1 MPLPINLVP
10 DAVQTSADL
19 NTEQRRAI
27 GQFRRCRWWPSYPS
41 ASLALFAY
49 AATLASSAPPKGR
62 LIRPLRD
69 RLSALQQAFV
79 GEPR

>member
-27 GQFRRCRWWPSYPS
+27 GQFRRCRWWPS
-41 ASLALFAY
+41 
-49 AATLASSAPPKGR
+49 
-62 LIRPLRD
+62 
-69 RLSALQQAFV
+69 
-79 GEPR
+79 